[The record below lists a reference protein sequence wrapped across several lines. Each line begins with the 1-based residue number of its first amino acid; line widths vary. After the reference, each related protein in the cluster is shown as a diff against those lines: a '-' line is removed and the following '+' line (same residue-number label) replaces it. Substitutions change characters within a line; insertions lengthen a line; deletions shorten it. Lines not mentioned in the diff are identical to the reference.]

1 MPKFI
6 KHVGKHGDRKVA
18 VVFRQIPGE
27 DHMSLIV
34 YTETLGQNIHDPM
47 MRCIE
52 SPEAQSEDNLGEA
65 LNRAYTIDGKQILQV
80 IHREGMMKKVQ
91 TNQIMM
97 TPAPNQNI
105 KLDELNTLLNEM
117 ARGEEAIRKLA
128 EIDSSRGLQDPK
140 DVARRVR
147 ENTQNKAA
155 KTNQSPVAEDGFLG
169 NTQLATS
176 LRNQAAKMASEAQG
190 LLAESD
196 RLLKQASQLEV
207 PSAPELSVADILE
220 KSAPKKTR
228 TRRKAAVTTE

>member
-1 MPKFI
+1 
-6 KHVGKHGDRKVA
+6 
-18 VVFRQIPGE
+18 
-27 DHMSLIV
+27 
-34 YTETLGQNIHDPM
+34 
-47 MRCIE
+47 
-52 SPEAQSEDNLGEA
+52 
-65 LNRAYTIDGKQILQV
+65 
-80 IHREGMMKKVQ
+80 
-91 TNQIMM
+91 MM